1 MKPRFLVPRAFPRG
15 RMRIVF
21 AHCVCRTLLLH
32 RARTSPRR
40 RRRVP
45 VTDRPLPVR
54 GSSGAAAVGRE
65 AGWWCEV
72 CVLRC
77 VDGTT
82 FVLYYKNMSER
93 LITGAG
99 MVLWGLVL
107 LVGAR

>member
-1 MKPRFLVPRAFPRG
+1 MLPRIINYIGAASLKKKQ
-15 RMRIVF
+15 VF
-21 AHCVCRTLLLH
+21 I
-32 RARTSPRR
+32 
-40 RRRVP
+40 
-45 VTDRPLPVR
+45 VR
-54 GSSGAAAVGRE
+54 GSSGAAALGRE

-72 CVLRC
+72 YVLRC

-82 FVLYYKNMSER
+82 FVLYYINKNMSER